1 MLLKS
6 LIRDFF
12 QFRNIYINMIKLIL
26 KGFIVGVGKIIPGVS
41 GSLLAFS
48 LGIYEDLIKAVTE
61 FFSNPKKHLRLLFNF
76 GIGLFLAIFLFSKFI
91 LFLMHAYYN
100 ETMVLFLGMILGT
113 LFHFKDKL
121 VFNKKNILLFLITL
135 IVFSVFSRC
144 LKFDKFIYVSNI
156 KNYLYVVLLGGID
169 AFTSIVPGI
178 SGTAIYMLLGV
189 YEFVLSI
196 LGNPNSYL
204 FLLYGI
210 GLVVGILCTCLLM
223 NYLLKKRKDE
233 TYSCVFALMIASIFL
248 LIKSFNIFK
257 IYFIIIFIVGVII
270 GYLFDN

>member
-1 MLLKS
+1 M
-6 LIRDFF
+6 
-12 QFRNIYINMIKLIL
+12 
-26 KGFIVGVGKIIPGVS
+26 
-41 GSLLAFS
+41 
-48 LGIYEDLIKAVTE
+48 
-61 FFSNPKKHLRLLFNF
+61 
-76 GIGLFLAIFLFSKFI
+76 
-91 LFLMHAYYN
+91 
-100 ETMVLFLGMILGT
+100 
-113 LFHFKDKL
+113 
-121 VFNKKNILLFLITL
+121 
-135 IVFSVFSRC
+135 
-144 LKFDKFIYVSNI
+144 
-156 KNYLYVVLLGGID
+156 GGID

-210 GLVVGILCTCLLM
+210 GLVVGILFTCLLM